1 MALCVCLT
9 PQLCSA
15 LVGGLPQI
23 LADTIVPS
31 APVPSLPG
39 SAVTGESFFV
49 GDTVQ
54 RDGLS
59 LCLWLSVVVSGVA
72 F

>member
-23 LADTIVPS
+23 LVDTIVPS

-39 SAVTGESFFV
+39 SAVTGESFLWVILFRGMV
-49 GDTVQ
+49 FLCAF
-54 RDGLS
+54 GLV
-59 LCLWLSVVVSGVA
+59 L
-72 F
+72 